1 MGWSGNKR
9 QEVEKIYDL
18 LDFTNITTIVEPFC
32 GSCAISYYISLKQ
45 KNLTYILNDN
55 NKYLKEM
62 YDIIIVNDLL
72 LNFEKTIN
80 DLIDTIKNKDDYLK
94 IIKKDDLIGWFIKNK
109 YYKIRPGL
117 YDPDNKFKHIDM
129 KSFPIVDFFKN
140 NKILFLCYNGLE
152 IYSRYK
158 DDKQSIIIMDP
169 PYIVN
174 SCNSMYTN
182 PDLNIYEY
190 LCNNDIKYQDSHIYL
205 ILEDIW
211 MIRLLFKGNKFLFS
225 YKKQYEQSKK
235 KTTHI
240 IISN

>member
-1 MGWSGNKR
+1 MAWSGNKR

-32 GSCAISYYISLKQ
+32 GSCALSYYISLKQ

-62 YDIIIVNDLL
+62 YEILIDTDLL
-72 LNFEKTIN
+72 LKFETSIN

-94 IIKKDDLIGWFIKNK
+94 IIKKDDLVGWFIKNK
-109 YYKIRPGL
+109 YYNIRSGL
-117 YDPDNKFKHIDM
+117 YDPANKFKHVDM

-140 NKILFLCYNGLE
+140 NKILFLCYNGLD
-152 IYSRYK
+152 IYHRYK
-158 DDKQSIIIMDP
+158 DDKQSMILMDP
-169 PYIVN
+169 PYINCVN
-174 SCNSMYTN
+174 GMYTN

-190 LCNNDIKYQDSHIYL
+190 LSNNDIKFQDSNIYL

-211 MIRLLFKGNKFLFS
+211 MIRLLFKGNKFLLS
-225 YKKQYEQSKK
+225 YDKQYEESKK
-235 KTTHI
+235 QTTHI